1 MPLLY
6 ADLACRDAVELA
18 TDYLDGAL
26 SWRRRRSYERHLRSC
41 PHCSAHLA
49 QIRAMVTALG
59 KVEAD
64 ALSPREREVLEHMA
78 HGMKN
83 RDIARAMWL
92 SESTVKTHVGNVI
105 RKLGECDRTQAVLH
119 AIRSGMVALDR

>member
-64 ALSPREREVLEHMA
+64 ALSPAAQADLLDVFRRFHDEHA
-78 HGMKN
+78 DRG
-83 RDIARAMWL
+83 
-92 SESTVKTHVGNVI
+92 
-105 RKLGECDRTQAVLH
+105 GE
-119 AIRSGMVALDR
+119 GPLDG